1 MYLEGESYLD
11 FALKSIKNTFEF
23 VGNLLNGYLIANII
37 LQTLFIHIPFLV
49 VLVGGDMLAGEA
61 TAGTYRLMLTRPVS
75 RTSIITA
82 KFISGLV
89 YTNLLIVCLMV
100 FSLFGSIL
108 IFGTGELLVVQD
120 KVYIFADDDVMWR
133 FWMSYGFASLS
144 LSVVFALSFLF
155 SALVE
160 NAIGPIIATM
170 AVIIV
175 FLIITILN
183 FELLN
188 AIKPY
193 LFVTHMVKWREFM
206 RDPVNYANIINSGLV
221 LMAHIIIFFA
231 ATVIIFNKK
240 DVLT

>member
-1 MYLEGESYLD
+1 
-11 FALKSIKNTFEF
+11 
-23 VGNLLNGYLIANII
+23 
-37 LQTLFIHIPFLV
+37 
-49 VLVGGDMLAGEA
+49 
-61 TAGTYRLMLTRPVS
+61 
-75 RTSIITA
+75 
-82 KFISGLV
+82 
-89 YTNLLIVCLMV
+89 
-100 FSLFGSIL
+100 
-108 IFGTGELLVVQD
+108 VVQD
-120 KVYIFADDDVMWR
+120 KVYIFAQDDVMWR

-175 FLIITILN
+175 FMIITILN

-206 RDPVNYANIINSGLV
+206 RDPVDYGSIINSGLV
-221 LMAHIIIFFA
+221 LLAHIIIFFG
-231 ATVIIFNKK
+231 ATLIIFNKK
-240 DVLT
+240 DILT